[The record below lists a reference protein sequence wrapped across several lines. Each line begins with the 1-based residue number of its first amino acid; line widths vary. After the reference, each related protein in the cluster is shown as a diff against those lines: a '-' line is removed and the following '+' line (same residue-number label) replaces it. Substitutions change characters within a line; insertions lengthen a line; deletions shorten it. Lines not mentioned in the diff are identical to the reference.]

1 MLIEPWDGLAVK
13 IACWSLKYHGFDRKL
28 IRSLVG
34 KRVGRLW
41 GEPVKVGANRLRWGR
56 NRKGGRGL
64 TCTGVNSS

>member
-41 GEPVKVGANRLRWGR
+41 G

>member
-1 MLIEPWDGLAVK
+1 MHLSCFFNTARNLYVDRDGLAVK

-41 GEPVKVGANRLRWGR
+41 GEPVKVGAKSQRW
-56 NRKGGRGL
+56 
-64 TCTGVNSS
+64 

>member
-13 IACWSLKYHGFDRKL
+13 IACWLQKYHDFGRKL

-41 GEPVKVGANRLRWGR
+41 DEPVKVGAKSQRW
-56 NRKGGRGL
+56 
-64 TCTGVNSS
+64 

>member
-13 IACWSLKYHGFDRKL
+13 IACWSQKYHDFGRKL

-41 GEPVKVGANRLRWGR
+41 DEPVKVGAKSQRW
-56 NRKGGRGL
+56 KGADL
-64 TCTGVNSS
+64 

>member
-13 IACWSLKYHGFDRKL
+13 IACWSLNINRKL

-41 GEPVKVGANRLRWGR
+41 GEPVKVGAKSQRW
-56 NRKGGRGL
+56 
-64 TCTGVNSS
+64 